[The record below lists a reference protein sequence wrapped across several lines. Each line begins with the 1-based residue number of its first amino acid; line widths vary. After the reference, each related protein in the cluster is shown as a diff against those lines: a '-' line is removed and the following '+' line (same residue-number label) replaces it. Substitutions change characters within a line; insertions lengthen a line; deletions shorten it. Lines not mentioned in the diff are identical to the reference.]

1 VNETQTLT
9 NMALSKPNKYTYVT
23 KRHGCGTIKPAFV
36 PKKIASKRRF
46 HQVLFFYAI
55 SAASNKMI

>member
-1 VNETQTLT
+1 MT
-9 NMALSKPNKYTYVT
+9 NMALSKPSKYTYVT

-36 PKKIASKRRF
+36 PKKIANKRRF